1 MSHVSWHNYGRGIQF
16 DDVYASC
23 KRHGDP
29 ITAEDLER
37 LLACA
42 PLFAASLHKTFLETG
57 IENPTVEQYED
68 WDDCY
73 CLGLAGLFAEVV
85 REAEELPYI
94 YACDNHDSEVFVIF
108 GKAHPWDYSEK
119 ERQITQEQIDAIF
132 LKYLG
137 ILKPFLID
145 DINID
150 DEEVENGG

>member
-1 MSHVSWHNYGRGIQF
+1 M
-16 DDVYASC
+16 
-23 KRHGDP
+23 
-29 ITAEDLER
+29 
-37 LLACA
+37 
-42 PLFAASLHKTFLETG
+42 
-57 IENPTVEQYED
+57 
-68 WDDCY
+68 
-73 CLGLAGLFAEVV
+73 
-85 REAEELPYI
+85 
-94 YACDNHDSEVFVIF
+94 IF